1 MSENTFRHIYLQ
13 KLSPKHYFSDIAYVK
28 VDIIAIYKIFHV
40 GYELKE
46 R

>member
-1 MSENTFRHIYLQ
+1 MIAAGVNSSN
-13 KLSPKHYFSDIAYVK
+13 IAYVK